1 MGMAT
6 KFGLLQIHT
15 QLAHPIAV
23 TPQAAPGN
31 QPTQKL
37 KLEPPK
43 LSAGSDQETWEL
55 FLRSWTMY
63 KTGMNIGNTQ
73 SSVYLFNCLE
83 QDLRADILRANP
95 STQISD
101 MSEADLT
108 AAIKTLAVKMESKL
122 VHRIRMGQST
132 QTPGH
137 SIRNFYAVL
146 KGQAKLCQFRVTCPS
161 PTCNTMVDYSE
172 EVIMDQLIR
181 GISDKEILSDLLG
194 EVQTDMTLQQTVDYI
209 ARKEQAKSEQGT
221 VSCEQTNAAQQT
233 PIKSPTCWACQ
244 GSSHGPNTPNVRKE
258 NCPAWET
265 TCVKCSDL

>member
-1 MGMAT
+1 MGTMAGIPCAHQGCT
-6 KFGLLQIHT
+6 YNTDTQVPPDSDIPSKVTLLQLHYMD
-15 QLAHPIAV
+15 AHPIAAV
-23 TPQAAPGN
+23 PQAAPVHH
-31 QPTQKL
+31 PTQKV

-55 FLRSWTMY
+55 FLRSWTLY
-63 KTGMNIGNTQ
+63 KTGMNMGDTQ

-83 QDLRADILRANP
+83 QDLRDDVLRANP

-108 AAIKTLAVKMESKL
+108 AAIKTLAVKVESKL

-172 EVIMDQLIR
+172 EVI
-181 GISDKEILSDLLG
+181 
-194 EVQTDMTLQQTVDYI
+194 
-209 ARKEQAKSEQGT
+209 
-221 VSCEQTNAAQQT
+221 
-233 PIKSPTCWACQ
+233 
-244 GSSHGPNTPNVRKE
+244 H
-258 NCPAWET
+258 
-265 TCVKCSDL
+265 